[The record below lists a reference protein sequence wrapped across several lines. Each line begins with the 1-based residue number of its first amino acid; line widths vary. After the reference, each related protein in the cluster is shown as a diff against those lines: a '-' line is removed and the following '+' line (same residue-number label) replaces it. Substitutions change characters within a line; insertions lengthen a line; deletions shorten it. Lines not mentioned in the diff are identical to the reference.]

1 MVSHVKEKGDGRK
14 AEKRNKQL
22 QLKSEYVMQD
32 FIFISR
38 NIMEN
43 KNQRE
48 AEGESPGK
56 LHLISFLR
64 QIYVPQVAQLVKNP
78 PANAEDACLNPGSG
92 RSSAEG
98 NGNPLHYSCLENG
111 QKSLVGYSP
120 GGWVPKSQT

>member
-98 NGNPLHYSCLENG
+98 NGNPLQYSCLETSVDRGAWWATVYGVAN
-111 QKSLVGYSP
+111 SR
-120 GGWVPKSQT
+120 T